1 MKFDWGHQL
10 AIGMGIFM
18 LFILVLTISMARSQV
33 DLVSEN
39 YYQDEIEYQQQIAK
53 QQRSQKLFSSV
64 KFKKQKDSL

>member
-33 DLVSEN
+33 DLVSE
-39 YYQDEIEYQQQIAK
+39 E
-53 QQRSQKLFSSV
+53 L
-64 KFKKQKDSL
+64 LPG